1 MRMSRV
7 LAASLGGQ
15 DLVIEDVT
23 VETET
28 SRGKNPTA
36 SEVLVLSVRP
46 KASLAGRCSR
56 CRRRCPGYDGGDGIR
71 RWRTLDVGTTKA
83 YLQAAVPRVECPDD
97 GVVVAHVPWAR
108 PGAKHTWLFEDTC
121 AWLAAHTALSVLTVL
136 LRIAWRTVAAIV
148 TRVVADGRDTNDLL
162 AGLTRIGID
171 EIAYRKGH
179 RYL

>member
-1 MRMSRV
+1 M
-7 LAASLGGQ
+7 
-15 DLVIEDVT
+15 
-23 VETET
+23 
-28 SRGKNPTA
+28 
-36 SEVLVLSVRP
+36 
-46 KASLAGRCSR
+46 
-56 CRRRCPGYDGGDGIR
+56 
-71 RWRTLDVGTTKA
+71 
-83 YLQAAVPRVECPDD
+83 

-162 AGLTRIGID
+162 DGLSRIGID

-179 RYL
+179 RYLTVIVDHTTGRLVWAGEGRNQDTLGRFFDELGAGRATRLTHVSCDGAE